1 MDEAGVALDDWI
13 AAQHAVSVR
22 EMLRSISAV
31 DLVKHR
37 PGFGQTVVPVRGS
50 ILASP
55 VPAAY
60 DPDPDYFFHWLR
72 DSALVV
78 DALLILLDDPAWAA
92 TARGHIRDFVGFSLA
107 LNRLD
112 GTAAAVALDP
122 AKVAPDMRR
131 HLRSP
136 AELAAI
142 RGEEVGGEVRVNPDG
157 TLDILQWGR
166 PQFDGP
172 ALRALTLLRLK
183 HLYQDVWAGC
193 GEAAP
198 RLLADDL
205 EFVARHWD
213 RPGFDLWEERL
224 GRHYYTLAAQRA
236 ALLDGADD
244 AEATGDPARAAAWR
258 GVAEAMCAAL
268 DAMWSDEDGRYRR
281 GDGAPEPD
289 IAVILAAI
297 HTRRADGRH
306 SVLDDRLHATL
317 AQLEDLFAED
327 YAINRGRDGAPAL
340 GRYHGD
346 VYYSGGAYYFSTLAA
361 AELHYR
367 MAAAVSAGH
376 PMPVTATN
384 REFVERLI
392 GAKVDPSSVQESAWA
407 VRLHAAL
414 CARGD
419 AYLATVRRF
428 TPADGMLAEQFDQN
442 TGAPNSAKHLAW
454 SYAAFISAV
463 AARRV
468 ASVTP
473 R

>member
-1 MDEAGVALDDWI
+1 
-13 AAQHAVSVR
+13 
-22 EMLRSISAV
+22 
-31 DLVKHR
+31 
-37 PGFGQTVVPVRGS
+37 
-50 ILASP
+50 

-78 DALLILLDDPAWAA
+78 DALLVLLGDPAWAA
-92 TARGHIRDFVGFSLA
+92 AAREHIRDFVGFSLA
-107 LNRLD
+107 LNALD
-112 GTAAAVALDP
+112 GAAATAVLDP

-131 HLRSP
+131 HLRP
-136 AELAAI
+136 ATELAAI

-157 TLDILQWGR
+157 TLDVLQWGR

-183 HLYQDVWAGC
+183 RLYPEAWADC
-193 GEAAP
+193 SDAAP

-205 EFVARHWD
+205 DFVAAHWD

-224 GRHYYTLAAQRA
+224 GRHYYTLAVQRA
-236 ALLDGADD
+236 ALRDGADD
-244 AEATGDPARAAAWR
+244 AEAAGDPERAAVWR
-258 GVAEAMCAAL
+258 RIADDARAAL

-289 IAVILAAI
+289 IAIVLAAI
-297 HTRRADGRH
+297 HARRVDGRH
-306 SVLDDRLHATL
+306 GVLDDRLHATL
-317 AQLEDLFAED
+317 VQLEDLFAEV
-327 YAINRGRDGAPAL
+327 YAINRGRAGAPAL
-340 GRYHGD
+340 GRYRGD

-361 AELHYR
+361 AELQYR
-367 MAAAVSAGH
+367 MAGAVAAGH
-376 PMPVTATN
+376 RMPVTATN
-384 REFVERLI
+384 RGFLERI
-392 GAKVDPSSVQESAWA
+392 VGTIPSVQGSEWTT
-407 VRLHAAL
+407 RLHAAL

-419 AYLATVRRF
+419 AYLETVRRF

-442 TGAPNSAKHLAW
+442 TGAPNSARHLAW

-463 AARRV
+463 AARRA
-468 ASVTP
+468 ASVMP